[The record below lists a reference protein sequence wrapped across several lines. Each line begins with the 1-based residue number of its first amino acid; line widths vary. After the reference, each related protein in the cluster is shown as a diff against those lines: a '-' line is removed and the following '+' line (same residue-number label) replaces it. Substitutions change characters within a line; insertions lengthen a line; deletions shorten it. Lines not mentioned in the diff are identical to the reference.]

1 MAQHRGAARSG
12 LRGLRRD
19 LGVRGSRGSLLL
31 AGVLAA
37 ALTALA
43 PLLPLTAAIDQLAYD
58 AWHRLA
64 GQRAPVRHVALATI
78 DDAALLQFRDT
89 PLAFWQPQLGAAIA
103 TLRSAGVNAIGIDLI
118 QATSAE
124 TWLEKVGAG
133 ETATA
138 RDYEAPFRAALAQG
152 GIVLAAARG
161 SEGDLLPPLEHQL
174 LLPGGLED
182 TALVNL
188 DSDADGVVRRYRP
201 DFGGAAPAL
210 SFAARLARAAQ
221 RELPAD
227 AETARRVSFAGP
239 PGVVPRVSLA
249 TLVAPDALQR
259 PEVRALAG
267 KVVIVAPE
275 ATSLQDLQLTPY
287 ARALPGAAPL
297 LMSGGEV
304 HAQILEALL
313 TKRSVTV
320 AAPAVLVPVGTL
332 LGLLLALA
340 VARLAPLRS
349 ALLAAA
355 VLLSIGMAS
364 YLAFL
369 GDLWLP
375 PAPLLAGGGF
385 AWVAAL
391 SSRSGREARERNR
404 LRALFARYVSDEVA
418 DLAVSGALP
427 DTGGS
432 EVDLTILFLDIRGF
446 TSLSEKLSSREVF
459 EMLNAW
465 LPRACAPVL
474 AHGGNV
480 DKFIGDAVMA
490 VFGAPVAQ
498 PDHARRAIAAAR
510 EIAVAADEFRTWLAT
525 RFPDRGLPPFA
536 IGVGIH
542 SGKAVVGN
550 LGTERR
556 VEFTAIGDAV
566 NLASRLES
574 ATKDLGWRIVASRA
588 TLDAAG
594 EGIATGARS
603 AITVKGKAAA
613 VDVVE
618 IL

>member
-1 MAQHRGAARSG
+1 M
-12 LRGLRRD
+12 
-19 LGVRGSRGSLLL
+19 RGSQGTLLL
-31 AGVLAA
+31 AALLGAA
-37 ALTALA
+37 VTWLA
-43 PLLPLTAAIDQLAYD
+43 PLLPLTAAIDHLAYD

-64 GQRAPVRHVALATI
+64 GSRTPVRHVALAAI
-78 DDAALLQFRDT
+78 DDATLLQFRDT
-89 PLAFWQPQLGAAIA
+89 PLAFWQPQLGAAVA
-103 TLRSAGVNAIGIDLI
+103 TLRAVGVRAVGIDLI

-124 TWLEKVGAG
+124 SWLEKVGAG
-133 ETATA
+133 DTATA
-138 RDYEAPFRAALAQG
+138 RGYEAPFRAALAEG

-188 DSDADGVVRRYRP
+188 DSDADGVVRRFRP
-201 DFGGAAPAL
+201 NFGGEAPAL
-210 SFAARLARAAQ
+210 GFAARLALAVQAA
-221 RELPAD
+221 LPGD
-227 AETARRVSFAGP
+227 AMQARPIPFAGP
-239 PGVVPRVSLA
+239 PGQVPRVSLA
-249 TLVAPDALQR
+249 TLAAPDALDH

-287 ARALPGAAPL
+287 ARALPGAPPL
-297 LMSGGEV
+297 LMSGGEL

-313 TKRSVTV
+313 GGRAITAVPASVRV
-320 AAPAVLVPVGTL
+320 PAGAL

-349 ALLAAA
+349 TLLAGGALLA
-355 VLLSIGMAS
+355 LSGAS
-364 YLAFL
+364 FLVFLA
-369 GDLWLP
+369 DLWLP
-375 PAPLLAGGGF
+375 PAPLLAGGGL
-385 AWVAAL
+385 AWAAAL
-391 SSRSGREARERNR
+391 ASRSGREARETNR
-404 LRALFARYVSDEVA
+404 LRTLFARYVSDEVA

-432 EVDLTILFLDIRGF
+432 EAELTILFLDIRNF
-446 TSLSEKLSSREVF
+446 TTTSEKLASREVF

-465 LPRACAPVL
+465 LPRACAPIL

-510 EIAVAADEFRTWLAT
+510 EIVQAAEEFRGWLAE

-536 IGVGIH
+536 IGIGIH

-574 ATKDLGWRIVASRA
+574 ATKELGWRIVASRA
-588 TLDAAG
+588 TLEAAG
-594 EGIATGARS
+594 AGIAAGARS
-603 AITVKGKAAA
+603 EISVKGKTAP
-613 VDVVE
+613 VEVVE

>member
-1 MAQHRGAARSG
+1 M
-12 LRGLRRD
+12 
-19 LGVRGSRGSLLL
+19 RGSRGTLLL
-31 AGVLAA
+31 A
-37 ALTALA
+37 ALLGATVALLA
-43 PLLPLTAAIDQLAYD
+43 PLLPLTAALDQLAYD

-64 GQRAPVRHVALATI
+64 GARATVRHVALAAI
-78 DDAALLQFRDT
+78 DDATLLQFRDT
-89 PLAFWQPQLGAAIA
+89 PLAFWQPQLGAAVA
-103 TLRSAGVNAIGIDLI
+103 TLRAAGVRAVGIDLI

-124 TWLEKVGAG
+124 SWLEKVGFG
-133 ETATA
+133 DTAIA
-138 RDYEAPFRAALAQG
+138 RGYEAQFRAALAGG

-188 DSDADGVVRRYRP
+188 DSDADGVVRRFRP
-201 DFGGAAPAL
+201 SLGGEAPAL
-210 SFAARLARAAQ
+210 AFAARLAQEAHA
-221 RELPAD
+221 ELPGA
-227 AETARRVSFAGP
+227 AMLPRPIPFAGP
-239 PGVVPRVSLA
+239 PGQVPRVSLA
-249 TLVAPDALQR
+249 TLVAPDALDR
-259 PEVRALAG
+259 PEVRALSG

-287 ARALPGAAPL
+287 ARALPGAPPH
-297 LMSGGEV
+297 LMSGGEL

-313 TKRSVTV
+313 GGRAI
-320 AAPAVLVPVGTL
+320 AAVPMAVLVPASGL

-340 VARLAPLRS
+340 VARLAPARS
-349 ALLAAA
+349 TLLAGGTLLVLA
-355 VLLSIGMAS
+355 VAS
-364 YLAFL
+364 FLAFL
-369 GDLWLP
+369 ADLWLP
-375 PAPLLAGGGF
+375 PAPLLTGSGV
-385 AWVAAL
+385 AWAAAL
-391 SSRSGREARERNR
+391 ASRSGREAREKTR
-404 LRALFARYVSDEVA
+404 LRSLFARYVSDEIA

-432 EVDLTILFLDIRGF
+432 EAELTILFLDIRNF
-446 TSLSEKLSSREVF
+446 TTTSEQLASREVF

-465 LPRACAPVL
+465 LPRACAPIL

-498 PDHARRAIAAAR
+498 PDHARRAITAAR
-510 EIAVAADEFRTWLAT
+510 EIALAAEEFRGWVAE

-536 IGVGIH
+536 IGIGIH

-588 TLDAAG
+588 TLEAAG
-594 EGIATGARS
+594 TGIATGAHS
-603 AITVKGKAAA
+603 EISVKGKAAP
-613 VDVVE
+613 VEVVE

>member
-1 MAQHRGAARSG
+1 MG
-12 LRGLRRD
+12 
-19 LGVRGSRGSLLL
+19 GSRGPLLF
-31 AGVLAA
+31 AGLLAA
-37 ALTALA
+37 AVTLAA
-43 PLLPLTAAIDQLAYD
+43 PLLPLTAAVDHLAYD

-64 GQRAPVRHVALATI
+64 GSRAPVRHVALAAI

-89 PLAFWQPQLGAAIA
+89 PLAFWQPQLGAVIA
-103 TLRSAGVNAIGIDLI
+103 TLRAAGVRAIGIDLI

-124 TWLEKVGAG
+124 SWLEKVGSG
-133 ETATA
+133 DTATA
-138 RDYEAPFRAALAQG
+138 RGYEAPFRAALAEG

-188 DSDADGVVRRYRP
+188 DSDGDGVTRRFRSSY
-201 DFGGAAPAL
+201 GGEAPAL
-210 SFAARLARAAQ
+210 AFAVRLAMAVQ
-221 RELPAD
+221 PGPHGD
-227 AETARRVSFAGP
+227 ATAMIPIAFAGP
-239 PGVVPRVSLA
+239 PGQVPRVSLA
-249 TLVAPDALQR
+249 TLLAPDALER

-267 KVVIVAPE
+267 RVVIVAPE

-287 ARALPGAAPL
+287 ARALPGAPPL
-297 LMSGGEV
+297 LMSGGEL
-304 HAQILEALL
+304 HAQILESLL
-313 TKRSVTV
+313 GGRTIAV
-320 AAPAVLVPVGTL
+320 APPAVLVPAGTL

-349 ALLAAA
+349 TLLAGG
-355 VLLSIGMAS
+355 LLFALGGAS
-364 YLAFL
+364 FLVFLA
-369 GDLWLP
+369 DLWLP
-375 PAPLLAGGGF
+375 PAPLLAGSGV
-385 AWVAAL
+385 AWAAAL
-391 SSRSGREARERNR
+391 ASRSGREAREKSR
-404 LRALFARYVSDEVA
+404 LRTLFARYVSDEVA

-432 EVDLTILFLDIRGF
+432 EAELTILFLDIRNF
-446 TSLSEKLSSREVF
+446 TATSEKLASREVF

-465 LPRACAPVL
+465 LPRACAPIL

-498 PDHARRAIAAAR
+498 PDHARRAIVAAR
-510 EIAVAADEFRTWLAT
+510 EIATAAEGFRTWLEA
-525 RFPDRGLPPFA
+525 RFPGRGLPPFA
-536 IGVGIH
+536 IGIGLH
-542 SGKAVVGN
+542 SGRAVVGN

-588 TLDAAG
+588 TLEAAG
-594 EGIATGARS
+594 GDIATGASS
-603 AITVKGKAAA
+603 AISVKGKSAPIE
-613 VDVVE
+613 VVE